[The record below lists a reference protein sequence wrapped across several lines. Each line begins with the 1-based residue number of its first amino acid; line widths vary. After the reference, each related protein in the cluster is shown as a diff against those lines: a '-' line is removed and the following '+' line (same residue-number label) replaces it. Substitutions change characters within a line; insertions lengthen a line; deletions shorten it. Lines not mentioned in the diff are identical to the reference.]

1 MIPSVLYHYI
11 CIEGNIG
18 AGKTTLASL
27 LAEAT
32 GSRLILEEFDE
43 NPFLPLFYKDPARYA
58 LQTELTFLADRYRQL
73 SENLVQRSLFEPV
86 TIADYHLYK
95 SRLFARNN
103 LNDIDFRLYDR
114 IFQIVEG
121 ALPRPDI
128 LLYLQA
134 EPEQLLENIA
144 RRGRP
149 YEQTITKEYLASL
162 GEKYL
167 AYLTREFRFPVIAIP
182 MNNYDEGQKHPLM
195 LLVSELLQKSFEPG
209 FHIL

>member
-1 MIPSVLYHYI
+1 MLYHYI

-18 AGKTTLASL
+18 AGKTTLATL
-27 LAEAT
+27 LAEKT
-32 GSRLILEEFDE
+32 GSRLILEEFEE
-43 NPFLPLFYKDPARYA
+43 NPFLPLFYKDPTRYA

-134 EPEQLLENIA
+134 EPEQLLDNIT

-149 YEQTITKEYLASL
+149 YEKTITKEYLAGM
-162 GEKYL
+162 GEKYTG
-167 AYLTREFRFPVIAIP
+167 YLTREFRFPVIAIP
-182 MNNYDEGQKHPLM
+182 MHTYEEEHKQILAD
-195 LLVSELLQKSFEPG
+195 LVSELLTKPFQPG